1 MGNLRPEK
9 RRDRNTS
16 GFPNW
21 IRRFTG
27 QQEEAAPVVPAAVNQ
42 GSPTPIE
49 MLNRSVPNRR
59 EGVSK
64 ALSFVTE
71 NSKDSRSDFL
81 SDPTSEIE
89 GFLLRMQEK
98 TLRLVTGF
106 IDDKENGFIVRHM
119 CASVIAGMAQR
130 YRERSSDHGIDYTH
144 LHNLMLLGEDF
155 HRSVP
160 GNYLDSAKASPNFS
174 NIRDLNFRFSTLMD
188 EIKPQNLS
196 RTPDFMT
203 LPETEQRLARVALVI
218 ANVYYTGSDSSSRH
232 RESELLECIDR
243 HFERR
248 FEIVD
253 VLDRHMDAN
262 PRLIDEVMSIETRS
276 MQEGWL

>member
-1 MGNLRPEK
+1 MGNLRPER
-9 RRDRNTS
+9 RRDRNNS
-16 GFPNW
+16 GLPNW
-21 IRRFTG
+21 IRRLTG
-27 QQEEAAPVVPAAVNQ
+27 QQEEAVPVAPPAADQ
-42 GSPTPIE
+42 GPPTPIE
-49 MLNRSVPNRR
+49 ILNRSLPSRR

-71 NSKDSRSDFL
+71 NSVDSRSDYS
-81 SDPTSEIE
+81 SDPTGEIE
-89 GFLLRMQEK
+89 GFLSRMQEK

-106 IDDKENGFIVRHM
+106 LDDNENGFIVRHM

-130 YRERSSDHGIDYTH
+130 YRERSSDHGIDYTQ

-155 HRSVP
+155 QRSVP

-174 NIRDLNFRFSTLMD
+174 NIRDLNFRFNTLMD

-203 LPETEQRLARVALVI
+203 LPEIEQRAARVALVI
-218 ANVYYTGSDSSSRH
+218 ANVYYTGSDNSSRH

-243 HFERR
+243 HFDRR

-262 PRLIDEVMSIETRS
+262 PRLIDEVMTIEVRS
-276 MQEGWL
+276 MQDGWL